1 VKTIYNYSKLAYFW
15 HFFDT
20 FMNFLA
26 HLYLSG
32 QNHDIIIGNFIADH
46 VKGNKTVDYSP
57 GIRAGI
63 TLHRSIDNFTDN
75 HPIVKKAVE
84 RIRPEFRKYAGV
96 VVDMYFDHF
105 LSAGWAE
112 WSDEPLKIFTSRMY
126 DIIVSYEDVLPPR
139 TLYML
144 PYMMNHDWL
153 SNYGNFEGLN
163 RALSG
168 MARRTPFYSNMETAA
183 DKLKVDYEFYEESF
197 NKFFPELIIHCNELR
212 SDLERGI
219 A

>member
-1 VKTIYNYSKLAYFW
+1 
-15 HFFDT
+15 
-20 FMNFLA
+20 MNFLA

-46 VKGNKTVDYSP
+46 VKGNKTVDYSL

-75 HPIVKKAVE
+75 HPVVKVAVE

-105 LSAGWAE
+105 LSAGWVE
-112 WSDEPLKIFTSRMY
+112 WSDEPLKTFTSRMY
-126 DIIVSYEDVLPPR
+126 DIIISYENVLPPR
-139 TLYML
+139 TRQMI

-168 MARRTPFYSNMETAA
+168 MATQN
-183 DKLKVDYEFYEESF
+183 SF
-197 NKFFPELIIHCNELR
+197 LFKYGN
-212 SDLERGI
+212 SG
-219 A
+219 